1 VEHQLGWPAIH
12 MKNLHAKRAKIFSLL
27 AAMVAAYFL
36 FEELK
41 FRAMH
46 KMPEGLVRFNI
57 SATVPA
63 CGRWKDH
70 MSAQRDPEIYQVYI
84 AARKLWRS
92 KIEWQLT
99 HAEAARILNDVSFAA
114 GKGDWGAKA
123 LMATFYGEG
132 LGPLESNHVLDP
144 DADKAVAII
153 RQAVAAG
160 LPWGFYDL
168 GVAYEYGYGG
178 AYQDHA
184 IAWAYY
190 LKAAQL
196 GSPEAQ
202 MALADAYGRNDML
215 DKENTMLQCA
225 FAQEHGPA
233 ATLLGMTARV
243 QNRYRDAINL
253 YQQGVKFGC
262 KDCASALY
270 LMFGEGHW
278 SQPNDSEL
286 QEMKMLK
293 ITADPERASRY
304 LAIDEALAINPDL
317 KLTRLDSVLPLPPA
331 KLPPWKGVEDAVA
344 PEPIGPPTY

>member
-1 VEHQLGWPAIH
+1 MNKIYLNRKKILG
-12 MKNLHAKRAKIFSLL
+12 LL
-27 AAMVAAYFL
+27 ATAAAAYFL
-36 FEELK
+36 FHELR
-41 FRAMH
+41 FRFMH

-57 SATVPA
+57 SAPVPA

-70 MSAQRDPEIYQVYI
+70 MPIQRDPEIYQVYI

-123 LMATFYGEG
+123 LMATFFREG

-144 DADKAVAII
+144 DADKAVAITH
-153 RQAVAAG
+153 QAVAAG
-160 LPWGFYDL
+160 MPWGFYDL

-178 AYQDHA
+178 AYQDHE
-184 IAWAYY
+184 IAWAFY

-202 MALADAYGRNDML
+202 MALATAYGRADMQ
-215 DKENTMLQCA
+215 DKEETMWRCA
-225 FAQEHGPA
+225 FAQGHGPA
-233 ATLLGMTARV
+233 AYSLGIKTEV
-243 QNRYRDAINL
+243 QERYREAIDL

-270 LMFGEGHW
+270 LMFDE
-278 SQPNDSEL
+278 SPSPPNEHEVQKMKEL
-286 QEMKMLK
+286 QMTL
-293 ITADPERASRY
+293 DPERASRY
-304 LAIDEALAINPDL
+304 LAIDDALAINPDL
-317 KLTRLDSVLPLPPA
+317 KLPRLDSVLPLPPA

-344 PEPIGPPTY
+344 PDPVGPPSY